1 MDTDQESSKVKT
13 STHTKFS
20 SHLKPE
26 DNTSSQTGVDAQ
38 KGINMVDLMMWL
50 VIAALL
56 LAAALQGIGYYKQS
70 VNVYSLKND
79 LNNAVAVAHAEAAMN
94 NGVISDDELD
104 AALVGTKLTD
114 GTKLTWGTVSVTAS
128 STLSDDTSAGITRV
142 SSVNA
147 LIPAASSGAVYVLTA
162 TNVAHPDVEVNYFLS
177 KTAGH
182 AEGISINS
190 PGDILITPGT
200 PVVTPTPEP
209 TVTPTP
215 EPTVTPTPEPTEEES
230 PRVTVPVTMTVSPS
244 MNVRWGSTTSNNL
257 SYTGTSAPNG
267 VITLN
272 ITCGAKIITASATA
286 DAGGNWTIGG
296 VNMFTGCAR
305 PATTSTIVSLLFE
318 FSSVTPGVSVSPSG
332 AASGTLR
339 L

>member
-1 MDTDQESSKVKT
+1 VKT
-13 STHTKFS
+13 SPHTRFS
-20 SHLKPE
+20 AYIKPKAKSLDE
-26 DNTSSQTGVDAQ
+26 SGVDAQ
-38 KGINMVDLMMWL
+38 RGINMVDLMMWL

-56 LAAALQGIGYYKQS
+56 LAAALQGIGYYKS
-70 VNVYSLKND
+70 GVNVYSLKND
-79 LNNAVAVAHAEAAMN
+79 LNNAVAVAHAQAALGD
-94 NGVISDDELD
+94 GVISDDELD
-104 AALVGTKLTD
+104 ATLTETKLTE
-114 GTKLTWGTVSVTAS
+114 GTKLTWGTISVTAAP
-128 STLSDDTSAGITRV
+128 TVGGDDSYGIARV
-142 SSVNA
+142 SSVTTA
-147 LIPAASSGAVYVLTA
+147 VPAATSGLAYVLTA
-162 TNVAHPDVEVNYFLS
+162 TNDAYPDVEVNYFLS